1 MRGTSFGKPC
11 LTRLPLHRKQNKE
24 TSVTREERA
33 ANWIINFFVV
43 SLLVGIGI
51 IAIATLV
58 IWIVTIV
65 KILTA

>member
-1 MRGTSFGKPC
+1 M
-11 LTRLPLHRKQNKE
+11 
-24 TSVTREERA
+24 TREERA